1 MRREGGSRSSRR
13 LLGVVGCCVVLVLTG
28 CLQVKGPLHNGKTGG
43 YYKTKITITGGTGKY
58 QCTLKSG
65 ALPSGLS
72 LAQDGTISGTID
84 NGIEGI
90 YTFTVKAVDTILPQK
105 WAKGEKTLS
114 IQVDDTPYK
123 WTLITHF
130 AVDNNID
137 YDFEKKAGI
146 ITLYLETLEEIE
158 AQDLNNDIQIILML
172 DAYNPDTKF
181 ADGYYY
187 LSGGAIDDDLMV
199 PIYEINSGA
208 LNDTTAFLQWAVNRY
223 PSEHYMYSVFNHGS
237 GFDDQSTVLRVLG
250 IGFDSSSGND
260 RLTHYELGQAT
271 AYLSQL
277 IKRKVDIFYPFA
289 CLMGGIE
296 LAYEIRDNV
305 DYLLSS
311 EEAFPADIFSYQGF
325 DAVIDNPDITAESL
339 ASNMCD
345 QAFDLLADRML
356 NPRSFNLSLVDLSR
370 IDALYDAVN
379 TFALAAMSNINNE
392 QAVAAYYNQAADNSF
407 SMLADEK
414 IDDFYYV
421 DLGDFLD
428 QVLMS
433 EGIAGAVKTQATDVL
448 SALGAAVLYQ
458 RQNKYPQSS
467 GLTIFHN
474 IWGADD
480 QYSPALYEQNL
491 LFGANA
497 WTDYMTMLNSLQ
509 P

>member
-1 MRREGGSRSSRR
+1 MRREGGSRSSRW
-13 LLGVVGCCVVLVLTG
+13 LLGVVGCCIILVLTG

-58 QCTLKSG
+58 QCTLTSG
-65 ALPSGLS
+65 ALPSGLN

-84 NGIEGI
+84 SGVDGI
-90 YTFTVKAVDTILPQK
+90 YTFTVKAVDTILPEK

-137 YDFEKKAGI
+137 YEFEQQAGI

-158 AQDLNNDIQIILML
+158 AQDLNNDIQIILMM

-187 LSGGAIDDDLMV
+187 LSGGDIADDLMV
-199 PIYEINSGA
+199 PINEINSGA
-208 LNDTTAFLQWAVNRY
+208 LDDTTAFLKWAVERY
-223 PSEHYMYSVFNHGS
+223 PSEHYMYSIFDHGS
-237 GFDDQSTVLRVLG
+237 GFDDQTTVLRVLG

-277 IKRKVDIFYPFA
+277 IGGKVDVFYPFA

-325 DAVIDNPDITAESL
+325 GAAVDNPDITPEVL
-339 ASNMCD
+339 ATGMCD
-345 QAFDLLADRML
+345 QAYDLLGDRML
-356 NPRSFNLSLVDLSR
+356 NPRSFNLSVVDLSK
-370 IDALYDAVN
+370 IGALSDAINA
-379 TFALAAMSNINNE
+379 FALAALTDINSD
-392 QAVAAYYNQAADNSF
+392 QAVAALYNQAADNSF
-407 SMLADEK
+407 SMLADED
-414 IDDFYYV
+414 IDDYYYV

-428 QVLMS
+428 HVLIS
-433 EGIAGAVKTQATDVL
+433 EGIDADVKTQATAVL
-448 SALGAAVLYQ
+448 SALSAAVLYQ
-458 RQNKYPQSS
+458 QQNNYPQSS

-474 IWGADD
+474 IWGAAD
-480 QYSPALYEQNL
+480 QYSPALYRQNL

-497 WTDYMTMLNSLQ
+497 WTDYMTMLSSLQ